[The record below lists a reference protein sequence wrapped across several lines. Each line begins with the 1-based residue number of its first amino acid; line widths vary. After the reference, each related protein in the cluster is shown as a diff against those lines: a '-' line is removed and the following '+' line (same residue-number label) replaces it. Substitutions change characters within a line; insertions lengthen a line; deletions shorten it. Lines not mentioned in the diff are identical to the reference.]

1 MYGRIRYRSN
11 SISFY
16 PWKVCDTPPRCV
28 AAELG
33 SVRVLREPPPPRTAG
48 GGQRAG
54 SIANVARSK
63 DPDSN

>member
-1 MYGRIRYRSN
+1 MAELGIDRILLVFILGKS
-11 SISFY
+11 
-16 PWKVCDTPPRCV
+16 VTPPPQCV

-33 SVRVLREPPPPRTAG
+33 SVHVLREPPPPRTAG

-54 SIANVARSK
+54 SVANVARSK